1 MYFYKD
7 INIVLSIVTSAN
19 SIHSAIIISI
29 GTTIQEYH

>member
-19 SIHSAIIISI
+19 SISLAIIII
-29 GTTIQEYH
+29 DMTIQECQ